1 MKDGTVSV
9 GPVLEVGTMQFR
21 SGFFFFFFAKKYIF
35 TKVTGGGGGTS
46 WPLKVQKSCKGLS
59 NTLTYFFIC
68 LLSHFLINWVIFFIC
83 MSC

>member
-21 SGFFFFFFAKKYIF
+21 SGFFFFFFCKKIYIYQ
-35 TKVTGGGGGTS
+35 GYRGGGTS